1 MDMKHS
7 AAEKAALEAQAQAYL
22 AQLSNNELTLLV
34 DTLQGMLAPDYRPEF
49 PKHGICSNLGRTLSR
64 HRMGRPDGYT
74 AVQRLSPSWLHTNGD
89 PVNPVPLGDME
100 HVVCWQAYRW
110 QGRQRKLRVSLMSHM
125 RDRYLAELERRQG
138 PKPDLRN
145 HYQAERFTEGPGSR
159 LPRSH
164 DFQEG
169 DAVRISAPVYNA
181 RVPVGTRGKVVRVA
195 GDYIDVLP
203 DAPCLASTLRSGCWV
218 CVPHHLTLIPP
229 NKWHKQGAHRI
240 TSYRSFR
247 RYKAAG
253 AQFQAMDPATR
264 PGRIISTDLALARAK
279 AGLLLWAVVE

>member
-22 AQLSNNELTLLV
+22 AQLSDNELTLLV
-34 DTLQGMLAPDYRPEF
+34 DTLQGMLAPDYWPEF
-49 PKHGICSNLGRTLSR
+49 PKHGICSNLGRNLSR
-64 HRMGRPDGYT
+64 HHLNRADGYT
-74 AVQRLSPSWLHTNGD
+74 AVQRLSPSWQHTSGD
-89 PVNPVPLGDME
+89 PVNPVPLGEME
-100 HVVCWQAYRW
+100 DFVCGRGYRW
-110 QGRQRKLRVSLMSHM
+110 EARQRKLRVSLMSHM
-125 RDRYLAELERRQG
+125 RGRYLAELERRQG
-138 PKPDLRN
+138 AKPDLRN
-145 HYQAERFTEGPGSR
+145 HFQAERFAEGPGSS

-181 RVPVGTRGKVVRVA
+181 RVPVGTRAKVVRVA

-218 CVPHHLTLIPP
+218 CVPRDLTLIPP
-229 NKWHKQGAHRI
+229 NKWHKPGAHRI

-264 PGRIISTDLALARAK
+264 PGRIINTAQALERAK
-279 AGLLLWAVVE
+279 LGMVLWAVVE